1 MHMMY
6 LNITMSEVLG
16 KEFDIPCANIYAIKI
31 TGKIVAAE
39 NLFFFRQKI
48 FFSFIY
54 DVVVIKLEGKEKKK
68 CHNKV

>member
-6 LNITMSEVLG
+6 LNIIMSEVLG

-39 NLFFFRQKI
+39 NLFF
-48 FFSFIY
+48 
-54 DVVVIKLEGKEKKK
+54 
-68 CHNKV
+68 